1 MYSNNKKEPHLD
13 RLHCF
18 FLSAGSYELE
28 VPENHKVNEKIGLL
42 ELEDRDEIRN
52 KDPIFTIPDDIR
64 KVFNIE
70 LTNNKDGNLMLKKVG
85 GFFFYLTH
93 HPIRWV

>member
-1 MYSNNKKEPHLD
+1 M
-13 RLHCF
+13 
-18 FLSAGSYELE
+18 
-28 VPENHKVNEKIGLL
+28 NEKIGLL

-64 KVFNIE
+64 KVFDIE

-85 GFFFYLTH
+85 GSFKN
-93 HPIRWV
+93 RKK